1 MQPKSTFISNDI
13 KMASFSSGCVAIQEE
28 YMKIMVSWLDP
39 KQNPT
44 IIMGNLDV
52 LKAGFKKKDL
62 TSYKNC

>member
-1 MQPKSTFISNDI
+1 
-13 KMASFSSGCVAIQEE
+13 MASFSSGCVAIQEE